1 MLWQYLKSFYYS
13 VLDDWALAN
22 YKKSNWLYVLGL
34 LSFCSIF
41 VVIWAM
47 TGVKG
52 SGAAIVFG
60 WLFYV
65 GLICGTSEEPLNWF
79 SPVLIAILFSFGL
92 LYFLGSSTGGAIAF
106 FLLFLVTGRTTLK
119 LVAEMQKNSRY

>member
-1 MLWQYLKSFYYS
+1 M
-13 VLDDWALAN
+13 LDDWALAN

-47 TGVKG
+47 TGVMG

-65 GLICGTSEEPLNWF
+65 GLICGSSEEPLNWF